1 MKHKKNKPEHPLH
14 FSKYN
19 APLRT
24 RKRGIAFLHVLP
36 SLFFQLEQQPLKPTS
51 LSQGQALLAL
61 FLFLRRIKP
70 VSSSGLI
77 PCCPLYLECYP
88 FHMALL
94 VHLHPSDFTLSIP
107 SPETPS
113 LALVSKSTLSSLIW
127 PSHNLPASF
136 CPLPWTQ
143 FSIHCLLRLLE
154 LSSCLPPPK
163 AAQHLSCWPS
173 HCHLPA
179 PRLHAWVNDWV
190 TFGKVTLQNGV
201 WGSSFFIH
209 WLTGVLRKESQWLYK
224 ILWLGNWKRGDG
236 LSFFAKPWGMSTLD
250 FGLSPQQEHEEVL
263 LALLQSISKDADVHF
278 CALFH
283 FLLYAFTLSF
293 IAGMNNLASPVL
305 RTKNTEAS
313 FCLRAPS
320 PCQDCDRHFSG
331 PPNKKSPA
339 LTLQLKE

>member
-1 MKHKKNKPEHPLH
+1 MKHKKNEPEHPLH

-19 APLRT
+19 SPPRT
-24 RKRGIAFLHVLP
+24 RKRGIALLHVLP

-51 LSQGQALLAL
+51 LSQGQALLVL

-77 PCCPLYLECYP
+77 PCCPLYLECSS

-94 VHLHPSDFTLSIP
+94 VHLHPSDFTLNIP
-107 SPETPS
+107 SPETPC
-113 LALVSKSTLSSLIW
+113 LALVSESTLPSLIW
-127 PSHNLPASF
+127 PSRYLPVRF
-136 CPLPWTQ
+136 CPLPWIPL
-143 FSIHCLLRLLE
+143 SIHCLLRLPE
-154 LSSCLPPPK
+154 LSSCPPPPK

-179 PRLHAWVNDWV
+179 PRLHEWVNEWATV
-190 TFGKVTLQNGV
+190 GKVTLQNGV

-209 WLTGVLRKESQWLYK
+209 WLTGVLRKERQSSTKFSDLATESK
-224 ILWLGNWKRGDG
+224 KTDSPSL
-236 LSFFAKPWGMSTLD
+236 AKPWTLD
-250 FGLSPQQEHEEVL
+250 FLLNTNVRKLCWLSCKG
-263 LALLQSISKDADVHF
+263 ISKDADVHF

-283 FLLYAFTLSF
+283 FLLYTFTLSF
-293 IAGMNNLASPVL
+293 TAGMHNPASPVL

-313 FCLRAPS
+313 FGLRAPS

-331 PPNKKSPA
+331 PPNKKAPA